1 MKDLILSVI
10 NELKV
15 TSLDDLYLIL
25 TDLDENIKKSTFLKK
40 LVSLEKEKKV
50 LKIINTEIETKT
62 ESYILGPVAD
72 VKEDTDFK
80 KLLLEKELFP
90 QSLQLIKWDLLSRKI
105 FTELIDEIEL
115 LKENILKQYKDSK
128 SLELDYF
135 DVSLKYHEY
144 YNFFDQLYSADF
156 LLPIRKLLNECRSYI
171 NKLEL

>member
-10 NELKV
+10 SELKV
-15 TSLDDLYLIL
+15 TTPDDLYLIL

-40 LVSLEKEKKV
+40 LASLENEKKV
-50 LKIINTEIETKT
+50 LKIIDTEIETKT

-72 VKEDTDFK
+72 VKEDTDLK

-90 QSLQLIKWDLLSRKI
+90 QSLRLIKWDLLSRRI

-144 YNFFDQLYSADF
+144 YNFFHQLYSADF